1 MTVFADSS
9 ALAKRYLDEP
19 GSEEVRAIAGRLA
32 VSALA
37 LVEVA
42 SAIWRKS
49 REGTIEPYE
58 ASLLHSD
65 LDADSTHR
73 YAVVAPTARVLGD
86 AAALVARH
94 PLRSL
99 DAIQLSSALAVQ
111 RAQPEPVTF
120 ATFDRALARV
130 ALAERLEVLP
140 GSL

>member
-1 MTVFADSS
+1 VTVFADSS

-19 GSEEVRAIAGRLA
+19 GSDEVRAIPGRLA
-32 VSALA
+32 ISALA

-58 ASLLHSD
+58 ASVLHAD
-65 LDADSTHR
+65 LDADRAHR
-73 YAVVAPTARVLGD
+73 YAIVAPTSRVLAD
-86 AAALVARH
+86 AASLVARH
-94 PLRSL
+94 PLRTL

-130 ALAERLEVLP
+130 ALVERLEVLP
-140 GSL
+140 AGR

>member
-9 ALAKRYLDEP
+9 ALAKLYLEEA
-19 GSEEVRAIAGRLA
+19 GSDEVRAITGRLA
-32 VSALA
+32 ISALA

-58 ASLLHSD
+58 ASLLHGELDSD
-65 LDADSTHR
+65 GVAS
-73 YAVVAPTARVLGD
+73 YAVVAPTPRVLAE
-86 AAALVARH
+86 AADLVARH
-94 PLRSL
+94 PLRAM

-140 GSL
+140 ARA

>member
-9 ALAKRYLDEP
+9 ALAKLYLEES
-19 GSEEVRAIAGRLA
+19 GSTEVRAIPGRL
-32 VSALA
+32 VISSLA

-58 ASLLHSD
+58 ASLLHGD
-65 LDADSTHR
+65 LDADGATR
-73 YAVVAPTARVLGD
+73 YAVVAPRARVLAD
-86 AAALVARH
+86 AADLVARH
-94 PLRSL
+94 PLRAL

-140 GSL
+140 TAP

>member
-19 GSEEVRAIAGRLA
+19 GSDDVRAIPGRLA
-32 VSALA
+32 ISALA

-49 REGTIEPYE
+49 REATIEPYE
-58 ASLLHSD
+58 ASLLHGD
-65 LDADSTHR
+65 LDADSAR
-73 YAVVAPTARVLGD
+73 YAVVAPTTRVLAD

-94 PLRSL
+94 PLRAL

-130 ALAERLEVLP
+130 ALAERLDVLP
-140 GSL
+140 AGP